1 MPGPNKRLVILDE
14 KTVRRDGA
22 SEEENPYWELEEPAP
37 HPDPARGCIRR
48 GLCCKSSPGWFAP
61 GEVERA
67 AAMLGMSPDAFVR
80 AYVVID
86 HVEINGQLVEAFAPA
101 KVGRDGLPLR
111 QPGTRTD
118 RLYRMLRSPCIFY
131 DGQGCRIYPARPIEC
146 RRYVCTQAAEDNLSH
161 EEIGRMWLSGT
172 VPPE

>member
-1 MPGPNKRLVILDE
+1 MVGSPRRLAILSE
-14 KTVRRDGA
+14 ETVQRGAA
-22 SEEENPYWELEEPAP
+22 SEEDNPYWELEEPPP

-67 AAMLGMSPDAFVR
+67 AALVGLSPDAFVR

-86 HVEINGQLVEAFAPA
+86 QVEIEGQRVEAFVPV
-101 KVGRDGLPLR
+101 KVGRDGLPLH
-111 QPGTRTD
+111 QPGTRVD

-146 RRYVCTQAAEDNLSH
+146 RRYVCTQAPEDNLSH

-172 VPPE
+172 VPSE